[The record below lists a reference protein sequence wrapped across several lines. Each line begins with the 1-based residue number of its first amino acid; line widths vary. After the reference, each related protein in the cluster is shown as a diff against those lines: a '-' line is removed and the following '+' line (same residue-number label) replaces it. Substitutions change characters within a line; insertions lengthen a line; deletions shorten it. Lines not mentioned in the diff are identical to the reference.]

1 MIFFASN
8 ALNQSDLVAKEAEEA
23 GASEIR
29 QTKAGVEF
37 VGTLETGYR
46 FCMNSR
52 IATRL
57 LEAIY
62 LDDDIMDT
70 DELYESTKEIPWE
83 EFINPDTTIKVTKT
97 AQDCPYLNNSH
108 FAALRVKDGIID
120 RIKEKF
126 NDERPDVDTENPDI
140 TVHVHLHQKRAI
152 WYLDFSGEGMQKRG
166 YRRDQ
171 TDAVLKEQ
179 LAAALLYRSEW
190 KKSVEGENSG
200 VLLDPFVGSGTIVI
214 EAALIASDTAPGL
227 IKRDDFAF
235 KKLPSFDEEL
245 WNKVVLEAEEKR
257 QKAIDE
263 RDIRIYASDISPKAI
278 RIAKENARAAGVLE
292 LIDFKEMDF
301 ASYKESDV
309 PSEMG
314 YIVTDPPYGIR
325 MRNNDMAELYAM
337 IGDQLSNLFK
347 GWKATI
353 MAADSELLSNI
364 AMKPERV
371 NSLYNGAVFCQ
382 AAHYSIFTDAEK
394 EEMRKKS
401 LEKKMERLSAPLSAG
416 AEMAY
421 NRLMKNLKEI
431 RPIMEK
437 EGVTCYRIYDADMPE
452 YSAAIDVYENKWI
465 NLAEY
470 AAPDTI
476 NPEDAERRLNELIYA
491 TERATGIDIENIF
504 VKQRKE
510 MKGKAQYTR
519 LAASN
524 RFNIVHENGLN
535 ILVNFQD
542 YLDTGIF
549 LDHRKIRAYIQSISD
564 SKRFL
569 NLFCYTGTATLNA
582 IKGGALS
589 TVSVDSSATYLDW
602 AMQNLKVNGYPL
614 TIDNYFYKSDVMD
627 YLYSTYDRFDLIF
640 CDPPTFSNSKSRA
653 TFDIQRDHKKLIKA
667 AMMHLSP
674 GGLMIFSNNFRR
686 FKMDE
691 SIFDEYV
698 VKEITEE
705 TIGEDFRDKK
715 IHRVYL
721 IRNKVKVN
729 LRKNPKRV

>member
-1 MIFFASN
+1 MIYFANNS
-8 ALNQSDLVAKEAEEA
+8 LNQSDLVAKEAEEA

-37 VGTLETGYR
+37 VGDLETGYR
-46 FCMNSR
+46 FCMYSR
-52 IATRL
+52 IASRL

-62 LDDDIMDT
+62 LDDDIIDV
-70 DELYESTKEIPWE
+70 DELYESTKQIPWE
-83 EFINPDTTIKVTKT
+83 EFITPETSIKVTKT
-97 AQDCPYLNNSH
+97 AQDCPYLNNAH

-140 TVHVHLHQKRAI
+140 TIHVHLHQKRAI

-190 KKSVEGENSG
+190 KKSITDEDSG
-200 VLLDPFVGSGTIVI
+200 TLLDPFVGSGTIAI

-227 IKRDDFAF
+227 IKRDEFAF
-235 KKLPSFDEEL
+235 KKLPSYDEEL
-245 WNKVVLEAEEKR
+245 WAKIVSEAEER
-257 QKAIDE
+257 RTKALDN
-263 RDIRIYASDISPKAI
+263 RDIKIYASDISAKAI
-278 RIAKENARAAGVLE
+278 RISRENAKAAGVLE
-292 LIDFKEMDF
+292 LIDFKEKDF
-301 ASYKESDV
+301 ASYTAEDV
-309 PSEMG
+309 PSGLG
-314 YIVTDPPYGIR
+314 YIVTDPPYGVR
-325 MRNNDMAELYAM
+325 LKERELDELYAM
-337 IGDQLSNLFK
+337 IGDQMSSLFK

-353 MAADSELLSNI
+353 MAADSQLLSNI

-371 NSLYNGAVFCQ
+371 NSLFNGALSCQ
-382 AAHYSIFTDAEK
+382 AAHYSIFTDEEK

-401 LEKKMERLSAPLSAG
+401 LEKKQERLSAPLSKG

-421 NRLMKNLKEI
+421 NRLIKNIKEI
-431 RPIMEK
+431 KPVMEK

-476 NPEDAERRLNELIYA
+476 DPEDAERRLNELIYA

-510 MKGKAQYTR
+510 MKGKSQYNR
-519 LAASN
+519 LSSSN
-524 RFNIVHENGLN
+524 RFNVVHENGLN

-549 LDHRKIRAYIQSISD
+549 LDHRKIRAYIQSISEG
-564 SKRFL
+564 KRFL
-569 NLFCYTGTATLNA
+569 NLFSYTGTATLNA
-582 IKGGALS
+582 IKGGAVS
-589 TVSVDSSATYLDW
+589 TVSVDSSSTYLDW
-602 AMQNLKVNGYPL
+602 AMENLRVNGFPI
-614 TIDNYFYKSDVMD
+614 TIDNYFYKNDVID
-627 YLYSTYDRFDLIF
+627 FLYSTYDRYDLIF
-640 CDPPTFSNSKSRA
+640 CDPPTFSNSKSRS
-653 TFDIQRDHKKLIKA
+653 TFDIQRDHRKLIRA

-674 GGLMIFSNNFRR
+674 GGLMIFSNNFRK

-691 SIFDEYV
+691 EILDEYV
-698 VKEITEE
+698 VKDITED

-715 IHRVYL
+715 IHHCYL

-729 LRKNPKRV
+729 LRKGPRKS

>member
-8 ALNQSDLVAKEAEEA
+8 ALNQSDLVAREAEEA
-23 GASEIR
+23 GAKEIR

-37 VGTLETGYR
+37 AGDLETGYR

-62 LDDDIMDT
+62 LDDDIEST
-70 DELYESTKEIPWE
+70 DELYEATKEIPWE
-83 EFINPDTTIKVTKT
+83 EFITPETTIKVTKT

-140 TVHVHLHQKRAI
+140 TVHVHLHQRRAI

-166 YRRDQ
+166 YRKDQ
-171 TDAVLKEQ
+171 TDAVLREQ

-190 KKSVEGENSG
+190 KKSITETESG
-200 VLLDPFVGSGTIVI
+200 VLLDPFTGSGTIAI
-214 EAALIASDTAPGL
+214 EAALIATDTAPGL
-227 IKRDDFAF
+227 IRKEEFAF
-235 KKLPSFDEEL
+235 TRLPSYNEEL
-245 WNKVVLEAEEKR
+245 WNKIVKEAEEKR

-263 RDIRIYASDISPKAI
+263 RDIMIYASDISPKAI
-278 RIAKENARAAGVLE
+278 RIARENAKAAGVLE
-292 LIDFKEMDF
+292 FIDFKEKDF
-301 ASYKESDV
+301 ASYTAEDV
-309 PSEMG
+309 PSKMG
-314 YIVTDPPYGIR
+314 YIVTDPPYGVR
-325 MRNNDMAELYAM
+325 MKEGNIDDLYMM
-337 IGDQLSNLFK
+337 IGEQMADLFK
-347 GWKATI
+347 GWKASI
-353 MAADSELLSNI
+353 MAAESEVLSNI

-371 NSLYNGAVFCQ
+371 NTLYNGAIYCQ
-382 AAHYSIFTDAEK
+382 VAHYSIFTDEEK
-394 EEMRKKS
+394 EEMKRKS
-401 LEKKMERLSAPLSAG
+401 LEKKMERLSAPLSSG

-421 NRLMKNLKEI
+421 NRLLKNLKEI
-431 RPIMEK
+431 KPKMEK
-437 EGVTCYRIYDADMPE
+437 DGVTCYRIYDADMPE
-452 YSAAIDVYENKWI
+452 YSAAIDIYEDKWI

-476 NPEDAERRLNELIYA
+476 DPEAAERRLNELIYA
-491 TERATGIDIENIF
+491 TERATGIDIENIY

-510 MKGKAQYTR
+510 MKGKSQYGR
-519 LAASN
+519 LASSN

-549 LDHRKIRAYIQSISD
+549 LDHRKIRAYIQGISD

-582 IKGGALS
+582 IKGGAVS
-589 TVSVDSSATYLDW
+589 TVSVDTSSTYLDW
-602 AMQNLKVNGYPL
+602 AMENLKVNGYPT
-614 TIDNYFYKSDVMD
+614 TIDNYFYRSDAMD

-640 CDPPTFSNSKSRA
+640 CDPPTFSNSKGRA
-653 TFDIQRDHKKLIKA
+653 NFDVQRDHKKLIRA
-667 AMMHLSP
+667 CMMHLSP
-674 GGLMIFSNNFRR
+674 GGLLIFSNNYRR

-691 SIFDEYV
+691 EILEEFV
-698 VKEITEE
+698 VKDITTE
-705 TIGEDFRDKK
+705 TIGEDFRDEK
-715 IHRVYL
+715 IHHAYL

-729 LRKNPKRV
+729 LRRSPKRS

>member
-347 GWKATI
+347 GWKTTI

>member
-37 VGTLETGYR
+37 VGDLETGYR
-46 FCMNSR
+46 FCMYSR
-52 IATRL
+52 IASRL

-62 LDDDIMDT
+62 LDDDIIDV
-70 DELYESTKEIPWE
+70 DELYESTKQIPWE